1 MMLRFKSFVSHCAL
15 VSVAVSCGQSLVAA
29 DWPQWRGP
37 NRDGVWTET
46 GLVETFDSPTAQR
59 VWSAP
64 VGAGYSGP
72 TVSDGKVYLT
82 SRVEEPEQMEQI
94 HCFDEATG
102 AEIWTFQ
109 YPCEYFDIGYP
120 LGPRGAVAISD
131 GKAYALG
138 AMGHFHA
145 LDAKTGEVLWKKD
158 FVADYNTSMPTWGI
172 TSSPLVDDER
182 VYLQVGGQPDA
193 IIVAFD
199 KNSGKE
205 VWRALDGGAS
215 YSAPRF
221 FEQAGKRLVLVWTGN
236 WFAALDPATGE
247 AAWKH
252 PFKKA
257 KGVINVPDAVIDYE
271 GNRIFLTSFYDGSYL
286 YEFNPDK
293 LESTLLWKRKGINE
307 RKTDALH
314 TMIMTSVIR
323 GNYVYGLDSYGEM
336 RCLDL
341 ANGDRVWE
349 DQTLID
355 KGRWGTIFFV
365 QNGEHTWMFT
375 ENGDL
380 VIGKLSPQGFEEI
393 SRTHIIDPTTF
404 LPNRSGNI
412 LWSHPAYANK
422 RIYARNDQELV
433 CVDLSK

>member
-1 MMLRFKSFVSHCAL
+1 MMLRFKQIFSHCVL
-15 VSVAVSCGQSLVAA
+15 TSVIVSSGHWLLAA

-37 NRDGVWTET
+37 DRDGVWNET
-46 GLVETFDSPTAQR
+46 GLVEKFESATAER

-102 AEIWTFQ
+102 AEIWTFR

-145 LDAKTGEVLWKKD
+145 LDANTGEVVWKKD
-158 FVADYNTSMPTWGI
+158 FVTDYNTSMPTWGI

-193 IIVAFD
+193 VIVAFD
-199 KNSGKE
+199 KNTGNE

-286 YEFNPDK
+286 YEYNPDK

-341 ANGDRVWE
+341 TNGDRVWE
-349 DQTLID
+349 DQALID

-422 RIYARNDQELV
+422 RIYARNDQELI